1 MVQRANALR
10 NQMASS
16 SKDKLLDIVGQ
27 FNTPA
32 DFVMDENLCG
42 PTQKSTNIQPN
53 PTGSTAHSGSSG
65 HNQFGT
71 HLEPISPP

>member
-1 MVQRANALR
+1 MVQRANTLR

-16 SKDKLLDIVGQ
+16 SKDKLLDLVNQ

-42 PTQKSTNIQPN
+42 PNQKTILQSASGP
-53 PTGSTAHSGSSG
+53 TAHSGSSG